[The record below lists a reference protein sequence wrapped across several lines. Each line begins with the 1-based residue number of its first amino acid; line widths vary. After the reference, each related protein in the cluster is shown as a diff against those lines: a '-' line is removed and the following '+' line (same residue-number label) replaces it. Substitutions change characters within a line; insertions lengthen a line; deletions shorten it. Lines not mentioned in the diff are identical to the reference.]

1 LIIPVTVASGERSF
15 SKLKLIE
22 TYVRAT
28 MGDERLLSLAI
39 LSIEN
44 DIAEN
49 LYWTTLVNE

>member
-1 LIIPVTVASGERSF
+1 LTIPVTVTSEERSF
-15 SKLKLIE
+15 SKLKLIK

-28 MGDERLLSLAI
+28 MGDERLSSLAI

-49 LYWTTLVNE
+49 LDWTTSVN